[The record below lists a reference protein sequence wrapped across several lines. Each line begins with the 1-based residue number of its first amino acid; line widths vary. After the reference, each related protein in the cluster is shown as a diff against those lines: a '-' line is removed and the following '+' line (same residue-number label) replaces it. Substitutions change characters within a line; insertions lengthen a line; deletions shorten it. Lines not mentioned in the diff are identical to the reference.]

1 MFLNHFYEN
10 RYANNLFSEKRKSK
24 HYAHNRFFVKTGLAT
39 FFKNIKSG
47 HFINVQLSKNF
58 LESQIRESE
67 NLRFSEPLPFTV
79 WGVYILCF
87 FYIYRLYNEPV

>member
-24 HYAHNRFFVKTGLAT
+24 HYAHNRVFVKTGLGT
-39 FFKNIKSG
+39 FFHQIKNG

-58 LESQIRESE
+58 FESQIREPTVLRTSPFFNITIVK
-67 NLRFSEPLPFTV
+67 NL
-79 WGVYILCF
+79 
-87 FYIYRLYNEPV
+87 